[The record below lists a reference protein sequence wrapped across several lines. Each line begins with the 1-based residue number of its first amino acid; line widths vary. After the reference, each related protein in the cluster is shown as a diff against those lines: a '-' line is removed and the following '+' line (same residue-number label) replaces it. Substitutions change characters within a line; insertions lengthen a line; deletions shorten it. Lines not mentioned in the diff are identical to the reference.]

1 MHESQLL
8 RHSVML
14 ESRVLIV
21 RVTDCARAQAQAQA
35 LFDCDPRIQGLLA
48 TCDLH
53 GVLRHLTDIFGSTLL
68 DSSCVCNISY
78 TENKC
83 YTEAQGHEVHESLQL
98 QFASKRCAHEASS
111 YSSSNCFLTLIRSR
125 QHSCESR
132 QAFSTWALH
141 HHDSER
147 STPHSCESRQAW
159 CESRQAFADEKM
171 NTYYF
176 TR

>member
-1 MHESQLL
+1 MH
-8 RHSVML
+8 

-21 RVTDCARAQAQAQA
+21 RVTDCDQAQAEAQA
-35 LFDCDPRIQGLLA
+35 LLDYDPCIQRILA
-48 TCDLH
+48 TCDMH
-53 GVLRHLTDIFGSTLL
+53 GVLQYFGEIFGSTLL

-98 QFASKRCAHEASS
+98 QFASKRCAQEASS

-132 QAFSTWALH
+132 QAFST
-141 HHDSER
+141 
-147 STPHSCESRQAW
+147 
-159 CESRQAFADEKM
+159 
-171 NTYYF
+171 
-176 TR
+176 